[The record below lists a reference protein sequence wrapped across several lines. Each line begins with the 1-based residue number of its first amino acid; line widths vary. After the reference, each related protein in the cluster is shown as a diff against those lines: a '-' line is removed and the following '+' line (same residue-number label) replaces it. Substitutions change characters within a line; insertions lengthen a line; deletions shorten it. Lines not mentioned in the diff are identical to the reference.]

1 MKKINIAYIMLFV
14 VILITVFGIFY
25 KTREMEFAE
34 SPIPLGVHYIVDID
48 NIKNKNLYSNEFI
61 KNLCSKLLSNTGV
74 NVLNEIHHEFQPQG
88 YTALYLLSESHMSI
102 HTWPENGKIRVDFFD
117 ENQSYLES
125 RVLKKGD
132 IILLAKGGHGFEM
145 LEKSEII
152 EVKQGPYAGDNDKT
166 RFDDNEE
173 NKIIDK

>member
-102 HTWPENGKIRVDFFD
+102 HTWPENGKVRIDLFSCVI
-117 ENQSYLES
+117 NG
-125 RVLKKGD
+125 K
-132 IILLAKGGHGFEM
+132 
-145 LEKSEII
+145 
-152 EVKQGPYAGDNDKT
+152 
-166 RFDDNEE
+166 FDDALNIL
-173 NKIIDK
+173 KTTFKDAQIRIKTIFR

>member
-102 HTWPENGKIRVDFFD
+102 HTWPENGKIRIDLFSCVI
-117 ENQSYLES
+117 NG
-125 RVLKKGD
+125 K
-132 IILLAKGGHGFEM
+132 
-145 LEKSEII
+145 
-152 EVKQGPYAGDNDKT
+152 
-166 RFDDNEE
+166 FDDALNIL
-173 NKIIDK
+173 KTTFKDAQIRIKTIFR